1 MNPENTNTVN
11 PKGLPTFTGTI
22 ETEDALHSAFETS
35 PLNVVNE
42 RMSLL
47 ISALQGHH
55 HTLQDSDGDQ
65 SIFACF
71 PGLGRASVTDTVLE
85 DFENAGQT
93 TNGTQISEYTRT
105 PVFKVVITHPAMGRG
120 KGEVH
125 LCTTYAEVLAVL
137 ATVSY
142 G

>member
-1 MNPENTNTVN
+1 MNAESANTVN
-11 PKGLPTFTGTI
+11 PKGLDTFTETV
-22 ETEDALHSAFETS
+22 ETEGALLGAFEAS

-55 HTLQDSDGDQ
+55 HTLQDSDGDR

-71 PGLGRASVTDTVLE
+71 PGLGRASVTATVFE
-85 DFENAGQT
+85 DGIFEAPDQKP
-93 TNGTQISEYTRT
+93 EYSRT
-105 PVFKVVITHPAMGRG
+105 PSWQVVITHPAMGRG